1 MTAAHRAGA
10 RSGRER
16 GWLRSA
22 LSGGVLVRRRLRRDA
37 ALVLLY
43 AGLVAASVVIG
54 GVGPALLVSTMDR
67 GAREA
72 VEAAGSDADVVVS
85 FPMGASSTREPTV
98 DVADI
103 EAVAAEMTERL
114 PAALRSA
121 VRSPDVLATTSA
133 LEATPRS
140 GVAEPLNRL
149 DASFALLTESVGQ
162 RIRLAEGRIPATGSS
177 GPIGILISSD
187 VADAA
192 RLDEGDQ
199 LSIESPDGST
209 QTVEVTG
216 ILADASSLGA
226 WGGEPGALTPIT
238 RLRSGRK
245 VGVGIAALTDA
256 AGLTRITDALG
267 EPQQASIRFSL
278 DPATLDAASLVQVGS
293 DVDRLEKYPSEV
305 ATIAAPLQVRSGL
318 SVALETLPAASAGA
332 SAQIT
337 LFVVGALACAGIALV
352 VVARTMWRR
361 RGSELALERARGAS
375 LLSMSVRACAESAVA
390 ALIGLGIGVTVAP
403 AAVAAVASGGASAR
417 WGGTAS
423 ALVVTAAV
431 LALVAPA
438 FWTIRVVSRRSDSAS
453 GSSEAT
459 VWSPLRFVIEAFL
472 VIGVIAAFVSL
483 TSRGPIAAGGGADPL
498 VVALPLLIG
507 ALAAAVVLRLHGPVL
522 RVIAAVGRARDGAT
536 GLVAGAVASSSG
548 LGLAFAAVTV
558 AVTLAVAGGVL
569 GSIVATGQTAA
580 SWQRVGAE
588 ARIDDPAP
596 DIDAVAFASVPG
608 VTAAGAATVIRGAEV
623 TGAGSASTLA
633 TIVAVDDGYCAVID
647 ARPDLP
653 AATGTALC
661 EALDLSSDADADASA
676 GAGGP
681 IRAVPDRV
689 LADRIARTDAA
700 LTLDDTDIPLT
711 VAEPTGYRIDGYE
724 SGPFLFVSRAD
735 LARSSERELTPD
747 TILLAGPGAADAAS
761 ASGSGDERETVLT
774 RVGRLDAIRSSA
786 FASGVSTAYGS
797 ASVALAVLAGL
808 AFVAA
813 ALAGATRRGRALAL
827 LRTLGV
833 SSRAGLALIVADVVP
848 LLLGAL
854 VVGTGAGIAAAALL
868 APRLALTPL
877 TGGLT
882 APAFTVAPAVVL
894 AVAAALLAL
903 LILTIAAEQ
912 LAHRRARLSNALR
925 VGEP

>member
-149 DASFALLTESVGQ
+149 DVSFALLTESVGQ

-245 VGVGIAALTDA
+245 VGVGVAALTDA

-361 RGSELALERARGAS
+361 RESELALERARGAS

-390 ALIGLGIGVTVAP
+390 ALIGLGIGVAVAP

-417 WGGTAS
+417 WGGTTS
-423 ALVVTAAV
+423 ALVVTAVV

-453 GSSEAT
+453 DSSEAT

-483 TSRGPIAAGGGADPL
+483 TSRGAIAAGGGADPL

-522 RVIAAVGRARDGAT
+522 RVIAAIGRARDGAT

-596 DIDAVAFASVPG
+596 DIDAVTLASVPG

-689 LADRIARTDAA
+689 LADRIARTEAA

-711 VAEPTGYRIDGYE
+711 VAEPTSYRIDGYE

-747 TILLAGPGAADAAS
+747 TILIAGPGAADAAS
-761 ASGSGDERETVLT
+761 ASGSGDEGETVLT
-774 RVGRLDAIRSSA
+774 RVGRLDDIRSSA

>member
-1 MTAAHRAGA
+1 MTAAHRARA

-103 EAVAAEMTERL
+103 GAVAAEMTERL

-226 WGGEPGALTPIT
+226 WGGAPGALAPIT
-238 RLRSGRK
+238 RLRSGRE
-245 VGVGIAALTDA
+245 VGVGVAALTDV

-278 DPATLDAASLVQVGS
+278 DPAMLDAASLVQVGS
-293 DVDRLEKYPSEV
+293 DVDRLDNYPSEV

-337 LFVVGALACAGIALV
+337 LFVVGSLACAGIALV

-390 ALIGLGIGVTVAP
+390 ALIGLGIGVAVAP

-438 FWTIRVVSRRSDSAS
+438 CWTIRVVSRRSDSAWDS
-453 GSSEAT
+453 DSSEAT

-498 VVALPLLIG
+498 EI
-507 ALAAAVVLRLHGPVL
+507 
-522 RVIAAVGRARDGAT
+522 GRAH
-536 GLVAGAVASSSG
+536 V
-548 LGLAFAAVTV
+548 
-558 AVTLAVAGGVL
+558 
-569 GSIVATGQTAA
+569 
-580 SWQRVGAE
+580 
-588 ARIDDPAP
+588 
-596 DIDAVAFASVPG
+596 
-608 VTAAGAATVIRGAEV
+608 
-623 TGAGSASTLA
+623 
-633 TIVAVDDGYCAVID
+633 
-647 ARPDLP
+647 
-653 AATGTALC
+653 
-661 EALDLSSDADADASA
+661 
-676 GAGGP
+676 
-681 IRAVPDRV
+681 
-689 LADRIARTDAA
+689 
-700 LTLDDTDIPLT
+700 
-711 VAEPTGYRIDGYE
+711 
-724 SGPFLFVSRAD
+724 
-735 LARSSERELTPD
+735 
-747 TILLAGPGAADAAS
+747 
-761 ASGSGDERETVLT
+761 
-774 RVGRLDAIRSSA
+774 
-786 FASGVSTAYGS
+786 
-797 ASVALAVLAGL
+797 
-808 AFVAA
+808 
-813 ALAGATRRGRALAL
+813 
-827 LRTLGV
+827 
-833 SSRAGLALIVADVVP
+833 
-848 LLLGAL
+848 
-854 VVGTGAGIAAAALL
+854 
-868 APRLALTPL
+868 
-877 TGGLT
+877 
-882 APAFTVAPAVVL
+882 
-894 AVAAALLAL
+894 
-903 LILTIAAEQ
+903 
-912 LAHRRARLSNALR
+912 
-925 VGEP
+925 